1 MPTNA
6 RDLLR
11 FDDYK
16 GILLNGREPGLAQSG
31 GSRSRPY
38 ILHSLSG
45 DRAADVDAPG
55 SARTARSLRLLS
67 VGTSRSLGDPFFRTG
82 RPTALSCV
90 DNAAF
95 ICRLCD
101 RTYRLCT
108 PNSFAFWLACCVTRS
123 ARAASALK
131 WG

>member
-1 MPTNA
+1 MPANPGE
-6 RDLLR
+6 LLR

-16 GILLNGREPGLAQSG
+16 GILLNGRGPGLAQSG
-31 GSRSRPY
+31 GSRSRPC
-38 ILHSLSG
+38 ILHCLSG
-45 DRAADVDAPG
+45 DLAADFDAPG
-55 SARTARSLRLLS
+55 SARAARSMRLLR
-67 VGTSRSLGDPFFRTG
+67 VGASRSLGDPFFRTG

-95 ICRLCD
+95 VCRLCD
-101 RTYRLCT
+101 RTNRLCT
-108 PNSFAFWLACCVTRS
+108 PNSFVFRLACCVTRS